1 MSRTLCLYQ
10 VRKPMA
16 RLSPHSSRLK
26 RRRATAPHRRCAG
39 KPGKYVHY
47 KGLRNL
53 DATID
58 YAFAHLGLEKATEM
72 VVTGQR
78 KPQRPAA
85 HPPPVQP
92 RRHAH
97 RSTAPTTPPSCT
109 SQYGPN
115 SADTFR
121 QVVRRVACRPSFTST
136 ASQRGC
142 RRARPAVDET
152 VILMTPPFYPY

>member
-1 MSRTLCLYQ
+1 MSRTLCLYR
-10 VRKPMA
+10 VRKAMGP
-16 RLSPHSSRLK
+16 LSLHSSRL

-85 HPPPVQP
+85 HPPPVQR

-97 RSTAPTTPPSCT
+97 RSTAPTALHLSAGGSAGGLSTFLHVDRIAARMQKGAPSRQRDCHFDDTPFLCLLKHLL
-109 SQYGPN
+109 
-115 SADTFR
+115 
-121 QVVRRVACRPSFTST
+121 QVEGGA
-136 ASQRGC
+136 A
-142 RRARPAVDET
+142 E
-152 VILMTPPFYPY
+152 